1 MLKPGRLLSVV
12 VIGCSLAGSALAGGL
27 HGSYGT
33 PTGKNQLGI
42 SPPFAFN
49 NIWPFLN
56 ILKGPGTVTT
66 FATAPALAS
75 ATWSG
80 GVATFTTINNH
91 SFYAGSARSGWS
103 VQIQNVSDFPGYNG
117 NFSGA
122 TACTITGTNAFACPI
137 TSNPGGSS
145 SSSGNAVFTLAT
157 SYPVN
162 KPNSAYGQ
170 GNDVNQY
177 FDANGDLQPNIA
189 DISFVNRI
197 YYIQSLPFPTGYSRA
212 GQSLTL
218 DWTGDSTIA
227 CGHGSGTGTGNV
239 YKFNFG
245 ADSNTDYVVC
255 FYTNN
260 TQRANPAKNLRLY
273 LTANQAAINA
283 GQIFEPVY
291 VNMLKQGAGV
301 LRFMDYFETNNSPVL
316 TYGTF
321 ATESFRQWADSGIP
335 GVASAPYGAPI
346 AVITKLANQTNKHP
360 WINVPNRFGTPKFAT
375 IKSMTRSGSP
385 GTTTVVTTTYAH
397 NFVAGDVVIPYQVD
411 GNGTSNS
418 GWGQQSTVTINVGT
432 ATVTWPGHAFV
443 KGQNVWFSGGT
454 LPSVSGQS
462 ANISQRSFYVTNP
475 NTGAGTFQLAA
486 TPSAAQAGTVISLTG
501 TATGTITGVSDINRN
516 AFVVGSNNLTA
527 NTLELT
533 NCDSSNFGATLPT
546 QGSLTSPFSLTGMT
560 TEVGNLATAIK
571 SQLNN
576 QLVPRFE
583 FSNEMWNPIF
593 DAYHWNAAQA
603 HNFVDGSGNP
613 IFPYD
618 DNNKMAGY
626 LAAHVMKTV
635 RDVYGGSGGRS
646 NWRGNLATWWGQS
659 GWTNNLVSGI
669 TYYLANYAPASGL
682 VLTDLFNDVATTGY
696 YGNIWY
702 SNGFFGN
709 YSNVAISIGANAKIK
724 LASGSSILP
733 VGSPIIFTGSGL
745 PTDAA
750 TGQPLVVWSAST
762 LATFTGSISGNTL
775 TVSGVI
781 GTPLANGQ
789 LITAAGVISASIV
802 SGSGTTWT
810 ISGSAQ
816 NVSSEAM
823 ATTASTPAYSNG
835 VYWTTS
841 TETGNGV
848 TFTSTNNNGV
858 LGPNVT
864 TSGSQTGTVNYE
876 TANASLIANWMNDS
890 NAHFINQD
898 GNYPTKYSYFN
909 TMVNL
914 EVGDGRFM
922 KNPYAVGLLASNWAN
937 NIVAGLG
944 MVQYEGGS
952 GNYANAGQ
960 YAANGTQYVFDA
972 QTQEYFSY
980 AFATQED
987 AANWTGMVNAW
998 NAFGTANSI
1007 TVGYPAKYVE
1017 ATNVAYS
1024 SSLLASFGANYYID
1038 HFQGV
1043 GTGIP
1048 GNPLWTA
1055 IVNTN

>member
-1 MLKPGRLLSVV
+1 MLRKLLVALLCCDLS
-12 VIGCSLAGSALAGGL
+12 AMPALAGGL
-27 HGSYGT
+27 HGSFGP

-49 NIWPFLN
+49 NIYPFLN
-56 ILKGPGTVTT
+56 ILKGPGEATT
-66 FATAPALAS
+66 FATTPALAS

-80 GVATFTTINNH
+80 GVATFTTADNH
-91 SFYAGSARSGWS
+91 SFYAGSAQSGWS

-122 TACTITGTNAFACPI
+122 TACTITGINTFTCPI

-145 SSSGNAVFTLAT
+145 SSSGNAAFTLAT

-162 KPNSAYGQ
+162 TPNSAYGQ
-170 GNDVNQY
+170 GNSINQY
-177 FDANGDLQPNIA
+177 FDANGDLQANIA
-189 DISFVNRI
+189 DLSYVNRI
-197 YYIQSLPFPTGYSRA
+197 YYIQSLPFPAGYSRT
-212 GQSLTL
+212 GQALTL
-218 DWTGDSTIA
+218 DWTGDPTIA
-227 CGHGSGTGTGNV
+227 CGHGGGTGAGNS
-239 YKFNFG
+239 YSFNFG
-245 ADSNTDYVVC
+245 SDANTDYIVC
-255 FYTNN
+255 FYSNN

-273 LTANQAAINA
+273 LTANQTAINA

-316 TYGTF
+316 TYSTF
-321 ATESFRQWADSGIP
+321 ATEAYRQWADSGIP
-335 GVASAPYGAPI
+335 GVANAPYGAPI
-346 AVITKLANQTNKHP
+346 SIITKLANLTNKHP
-360 WINVPNRFGTPKFAT
+360 WINVPNRLGTPKFAT
-375 IKSMTRSGSP
+375 IKSMTPSGSP
-385 GTTTVVTTTYAH
+385 GATTVVTTTYAH

-411 GNGTSNS
+411 GNGTGNS
-418 GWGQQSTVTINVGT
+418 GWGQQSTVSINVSTG
-432 ATVTWPGHAFV
+432 TVTWPGHAFV

-462 ANISQRSFYVTNP
+462 ANISQRSFYITNP
-475 NTGAGTFQLAA
+475 NTSAGTFQLAA
-486 TPSAAQAGTVISLTG
+486 TPAAAQAGTVVSLTG
-501 TATGTITGVSDINRN
+501 TATGTITGVSGINRN

-533 NCDSSNFGATLPT
+533 NCDSSNFGATRPT

-593 DAYHWNAAQA
+593 DAFAWNAAQA
-603 HNFVDGSGNP
+603 HSFVDGSGNP
-613 IFPYD
+613 IFPQD
-618 DNNKMAGY
+618 DNNKLAGY

-635 RDVYGGSGGRS
+635 RDIYGGSSGRT
-646 NWRGNLATWWGQS
+646 NWRGNLATWWGVS
-659 GWTNNLVSGI
+659 GWTNNLVSGVS
-669 TYYLANYAPASGL
+669 YYLANYAPASGL

-709 YSNVAISIGANAKIK
+709 FPNATISIGTNAKVT
-724 LASGSSILP
+724 LASGTSSLP
-733 VGSPIIFTGSGL
+733 IGSPIIFSTTGSL
-745 PTDAA
+745 PS
-750 TGQPLVVWSAST
+750 PLVAWSAST
-762 LATFTGSISGNTL
+762 
-775 TVSGVI
+775 
-781 GTPLANGQ
+781 P
-789 LITAAGVISASIV
+789 
-802 SGSGTTWT
+802 
-810 ISGSAQ
+810 
-816 NVSSEAM
+816 
-823 ATTASTPAYSNG
+823 PAYSTG

-841 TETGNGV
+841 LDTGSGF
-848 TFTSTNNNGV
+848 TFTATNNNGV
-858 LGPNVT
+858 LGANVT
-864 TSGSQTGTVNYE
+864 TSGSQSGTQTVQS
-876 TANASLIANWMNDS
+876 ANASLIANWMNDS
-890 NAHFINQD
+890 YAHFLNQD
-898 GNYPTKYSYFN
+898 GSYPTKYSYFN

-922 KNPYAVGLLASNWAN
+922 KNPYAVSVLASNWAN

-972 QTQEYFSY
+972 QTQEYFSN

-998 NAFGTANSI
+998 KAFGAANSI
-1007 TVGYPAKYVE
+1007 TVGSPAKYVE

-1024 SSLLASFGANYYID
+1024 ASLLASFGANYYVD
-1038 HFQGV
+1038 HFQGF
-1043 GTGIP
+1043 GTGVP

-1055 IVNTN
+1055 IANTN